1 MLVKVIIVL
10 FLIIIMYSLGSALY
24 YMVHEKNTSDSTKVV
39 KALTWR
45 IVLSILLFCLLFV
58 AYYMG
63 WIKPH
68 GV

>member
-1 MLVKVIIVL
+1 MVTKIVILVVI
-10 FLIIIMYSLGSALY
+10 FIILYSLGSGLVCLVKDKA
-24 YMVHEKNTSDSTKVV
+24 DSHKVV

-45 IVLSILLFCLLFV
+45 ISLSVLLFV
-58 AYYMG
+58 FLILAFYMG